1 VRQGNSDLELASRRQ
16 GKSKYAKFKKPF
28 LVLKLNFSDRTPRKI
43 LCLGAHADDI
53 EIGCGG
59 TVLRWLKEHDDLEF
73 HWVVL
78 SSNQKRKK
86 EALRG
91 ASLFLQGARKKT
103 VLVESFRDGFFPYV
117 GAAIKE
123 YFEDLKK
130 CISPDLVLTHYRNDL
145 HQDHRLVSDLTWNTF
160 RQELILEYEIP
171 KYDGDLGQ
179 PNLFAHLTESLCQKK
194 IQYILDVYKTQSV
207 KHWLTED
214 TLRAMLRLRGVE
226 SRAPGKYA
234 EAFYCRK
241 MIL

>member
-1 VRQGNSDLELASRRQ
+1 MRRPKDTSVLE
-16 GKSKYAKFKKPF
+16 
-28 LVLKLNFSDRTPRKI
+28 LNFSTRCQSPRQV

-59 TVLRWLKEHDDLEF
+59 TVLRWLEEHQNLEF

-78 SSNQKRKK
+78 SSDQKRKK
-86 EALRG
+86 EALKAANLFLRG
-91 ASLFLQGARKKT
+91 ALRT
-103 VLVESFRDGFFPYV
+103 EVRVESFRDGFFPYI
-117 GAAIKE
+117 ATEIKE

-130 CISPDLVLTHYRNDL
+130 SVSPDIVLTHYRDDR

-160 RQELILEYEIP
+160 LSQLVLEYEIP
-171 KYDGDLGQ
+171 KYDGDFGQ
-179 PNLFAHLTESLCQKK
+179 PNLFVRLNEAVCQKK
-194 IQYILDVYKTQSV
+194 IQYTLDTFQTQSG

-226 SRAPGKYA
+226 CAAPGKYA

-241 MIL
+241 LVL